1 VRNTTYST
9 MPLDPSPFY
18 AFTGAFVGLI
28 EGFYSQLLQIL
39 SLRTSLVSSK
49 AVNHASKPHVAIAYK
64 KKRTVK
70 PAPPPI
76 NPPTSAKPKN
86 TAEPITPPTMTP
98 VPSTIKVS
106 EALDGAPNS
115 NHHHQKKKR
124 RPRKKTAANGSVNS
138 SASANNN

>member
-1 VRNTTYST
+1 MRTIAYSN

-39 SLRTSLVSSK
+39 SFRTCLVSST
-49 AVNHASKPHVAIAYK
+49 ALNHAPKPHVAIAYR

-70 PAPPPI
+70 PAPPM
-76 NPPTSAKPKN
+76 NPPFSAKPQN

-98 VPSTIKVS
+98 LPSTTRVS
-106 EALDGAPNS
+106 EVLDGAPN
-115 NHHHQKKKR
+115 NNAQKKKKR
-124 RPRKKTAANGSVNS
+124 RPRKKTAANCSGVS
-138 SASANNN
+138 SASANN